1 MLLVFSEVYFYFFW
15 FQANIQRCK
24 FIMDQFEEFKVNML
38 KVLEYKQKILEII
51 NKYVSKRLIK
61 KKERFQY

>member
-38 KVLEYKQKILEII
+38 KVLEYK
-51 NKYVSKRLIK
+51 
-61 KKERFQY
+61 